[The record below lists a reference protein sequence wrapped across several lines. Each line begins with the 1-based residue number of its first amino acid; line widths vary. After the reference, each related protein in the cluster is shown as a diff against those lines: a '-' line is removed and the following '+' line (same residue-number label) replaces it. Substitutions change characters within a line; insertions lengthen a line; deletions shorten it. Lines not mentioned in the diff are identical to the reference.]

1 MDVVVVGAGLGGLA
15 AATALHRAGHAVTVL
30 ERAAELRETGAG
42 IGLMPNGVRALDALG
57 LGGPVRERATPM
69 PAGGGLRDRRGRAL
83 LAVDQEAIE
92 ARAGAP
98 LVVVDRTW
106 LHRLL
111 AAAVPDGIVHTGAA
125 VEAVHDD
132 GGRVRLALD
141 SAQPVR
147 DGVIHPPRRQKAGQ
161 PTAVPVADVAPAG
174 GPRARHQEA
183 AHATGASVADVAP
196 AGRSRTDHRGAAH
209 PTGVPVIHVPVTHVT
224 ADLAVVADGAG
235 SRLRSALFPDHP
247 GLEGSGERAAR
258 ALAPAGLGV
267 EPVPGELL
275 DHRSGE
281 RFGCMLLEDGRTYW
295 YATWS
300 AARPVPDEPRARLAA
315 LRARY
320 ADWHP
325 TVGALLA
332 ATDPQAVHVAETVR
346 LVAPLPTLAVGRV
359 ALLGDAAHAMTPDL
373 GQGGCQ
379 AFEDAVTLGALLGGA
394 ESADVPAALAR
405 YDALRR
411 PRTTAL
417 QRQARRM
424 NRLLRLRG
432 PAGRLRDV
440 ALRAVPQAL
449 ATPALARQFAFDA
462 VRR

>member
-1 MDVVVVGAGLGGLA
+1 MDIVVVGAGLGGLA

-30 ERAAELRETGAG
+30 ERGAELRETGAG

-57 LGGPVRERATPM
+57 LGGPVRKRATPM

-111 AAAVPDGIVHTGAA
+111 AAALPDGIVHTSAA

-132 GGRVRLALD
+132 NGRVRLTLD
-141 SAQPVR
+141 GTQPVG
-147 DGVIHPPRRQKAGQ
+147 DGELHPPGRQSVG
-161 PTAVPVADVAPAG
+161 PSTPVAG
-174 GPRARHQEA
+174 
-183 AHATGASVADVAP
+183 S
-196 AGRSRTDHRGAAH
+196 SRTGPQEAAH
-209 PTGVPVIHVPVTHVT
+209 PTGVPFTRVT
-224 ADLAVVADGAG
+224 ADLVVVADGAG
-235 SRLRSALFPDHP
+235 SRLRAALFPDHP
-247 GLEGSGERAAR
+247 GLEGSGEWAAR

-281 RFGCMLLEDGRTYW
+281 RFGCMLLADGRTYW

-300 AARPVPDEPRARLAA
+300 AAHPVPDEPGARLAA

-332 ATDPQAVHVAETVR
+332 ATDPQVPHVAETVQ
-346 LVAPLPTLAVGRV
+346 LVAPLPALAVGRV
-359 ALLGDAAHAMTPDL
+359 ALLGDAAHAMPPDL

-394 ESADVPAALAR
+394 EPTEVPAALAR
-405 YDALRR
+405 YDVLRR
-411 PRTTAL
+411 PRTTAVA
-417 QRQARRM
+417 RQARRM

-432 PAGRLRDV
+432 PVGRLRDV

-462 VRR
+462 PPS

>member
-30 ERAAELRETGAG
+30 ERGAELRETGAG

-92 ARAGAP
+92 TRAGAP

-111 AAAVPDGIVHTGAA
+111 AAAVPDGTVRTSAL
-125 VEAVHDD
+125 VDAVHDD
-132 GGRVRLALD
+132 GGRVGLTVQ
-141 SAQPVR
+141 SA
-147 DGVIHPPRRQKAGQ
+147 HP
-161 PTAVPVADVAPAG
+161 
-174 GPRARHQEA
+174 
-183 AHATGASVADVAP
+183 AHA
-196 AGRSRTDHRGAAH
+196 
-209 PTGVPVIHVPVTHVT
+209 PVTRVT
-224 ADLAVVADGAG
+224 ADLVVVADGAG
-235 SRLRSALFPDHP
+235 SRLRAALFPDHP
-247 GLEGSGERAAR
+247 GLEGSGEWAAR

-281 RFGCMLLEDGRTYW
+281 RFGCMLLADGRTYW

-300 AARPVPDEPRARLAA
+300 AAHPVPDEPGARLAA

-346 LVAPLPTLAVGRV
+346 LVAPLPTLAVGRA

-379 AFEDAVTLGALLGGA
+379 AFEDAVTLGALLGGV
-394 ESADVPAALAR
+394 EPADVPAALAR

-411 PRTTAL
+411 PRTTVL

-432 PAGRLRDV
+432 PAGWLRDV
-440 ALRAVPQAL
+440 ALGAVPQAL

-462 VRR
+462 PPS